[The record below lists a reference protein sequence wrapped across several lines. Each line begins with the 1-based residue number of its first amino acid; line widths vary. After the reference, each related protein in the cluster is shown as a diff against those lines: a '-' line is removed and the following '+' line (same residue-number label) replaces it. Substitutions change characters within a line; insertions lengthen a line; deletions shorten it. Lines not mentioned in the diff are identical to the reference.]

1 MDDDLTDPDEKQ
13 KIHDDVVEMERT
25 LKDLKE
31 DTAKE
36 KLRYFVQDLSGLYS
50 DFLIPLVRIH

>member
-1 MDDDLTDPDEKQ
+1 MDDDLTHPDEKQ

-36 KLRYFVQDLSGLYS
+36 KLRYFV
-50 DFLIPLVRIH
+50 